1 MFAVWVFSSCL
12 AGAVRDDSLI
22 DLQIIT
28 VATKSQLN
36 DVLSELKSGTRFD
49 DVARR
54 NSNHPTAAGGG
65 YLGQMCIDDLSSEL
79 RRQVEGIP
87 PGSMTHF
94 LDPGLGYVVVRK
106 LERKAA
112 NQAYSKQ
119 ALRRGS
125 RYLNQGKTQEA
136 IKELKAALTHDPRS
150 ASAHLM
156 LGYVYRLLGSYRM
169 IGEAKGEFRQALS
182 IDPDNTSAR
191 FHLARV
197 YLDLGRIRKARETL
211 EERLKSLRT
220 HRTALSP
227 GRGESAVRRSSGVD
241 SAERVGRHTGPGLGS
256 SPLLPGIGSPG
267 SR

>member
-12 AGAVRDDSLI
+12 AGAVRDDSLV

-54 NSNHPTAAGGG
+54 NSNHSTADGGG
-65 YLGQMCIDDLSSEL
+65 YLGQMSIDDLSREL
-79 RRQVEGIP
+79 RRQVKGIP

-94 LDPGLGYVVVRK
+94 VDPGLGYVVVRK

-125 RYLNQGKTQEA
+125 RYLNQGKPQEA
-136 IKELKAALTHDPRS
+136 IKELKTALTHDPRS
-150 ASAHLM
+150 AGAHLM
-156 LGYVYRLLGSYRM
+156 LGYVYRLLGS
-169 IGEAKGEFRQALS
+169 
-182 IDPDNTSAR
+182 
-191 FHLARV
+191 LAP
-197 YLDLGRIRKARETL
+197 IA
-211 EERLKSLRT
+211 
-220 HRTALSP
+220 
-227 GRGESAVRRSSGVD
+227 
-241 SAERVGRHTGPGLGS
+241 
-256 SPLLPGIGSPG
+256 
-267 SR
+267 

>member
-12 AGAVRDDSLI
+12 AGAVRDDSLV

-54 NSNHPTAAGGG
+54 NSNHSTAAGGG
-65 YLGQMCIDDLSSEL
+65 YLGQMSIDDLSREL
-79 RRQVEGIP
+79 RRQVKGIP

-94 LDPGLGYVVVRK
+94 VDPGLGYVVVRK

-125 RYLNQGKTQEA
+125 RYLNQGKPQEA
-136 IKELKAALTHDPRS
+136 IKELKTALTHDPRS
-150 ASAHLM
+150 AGAHLM
-156 LGYVYRLLGSYRM
+156 LGYVYRLLGS
-169 IGEAKGEFRQALS
+169 
-182 IDPDNTSAR
+182 
-191 FHLARV
+191 LAP
-197 YLDLGRIRKARETL
+197 IA
-211 EERLKSLRT
+211 
-220 HRTALSP
+220 
-227 GRGESAVRRSSGVD
+227 
-241 SAERVGRHTGPGLGS
+241 
-256 SPLLPGIGSPG
+256 
-267 SR
+267 